1 MMLLTL
7 FWTFFQVGLF
17 TVGGGSAS
25 LPILQA
31 QVVEKHMWLSA
42 AEFSNLVTIAEMT
55 PGPIALNAA
64 TFVGMRTAGVLG
76 AVTATLGCISPSL
89 VIVSVIAAL
98 YRRFRSLSAMEEIL
112 SALRPVVVALIAA
125 AGLKV
130 LIGAIFREGA
140 LSLSAMDIPAAV
152 CFAASV
158 LLLRRA
164 KWNPI
169 LTMFACGA
177 AYTLFPLMLVTDALF
192 LALSVV
198 ESRRDAQK
206 PGSGCAWRA
215 VFMLMWMLA
224 SGVIAYLTFRARA
237 QDAIIYTPF
246 CIKGALMCITYLV
259 SAVAFLC
266 RRPGVARVAFA
277 LSSLL
282 IVLGVG
288 AYSVASMYML
298 VSAYAGKYLILGLI
312 GVWAVECLPLY
323 LRMIGLAMSAHKIEK
338 I

>member
-1 MMLLTL
+1 MKSNEHKIGAGAVL
-7 FWTFFQVGLF
+7 VP
-17 TVGGGSAS
+17 AS
-25 LPILQA
+25 
-31 QVVEKHMWLSA
+31 
-42 AEFSNLVTIAEMT
+42 
-55 PGPIALNAA
+55 
-64 TFVGMRTAGVLG
+64 GVLINLLFFVVMEKLSG
-76 AVTATLGCISPSL
+76 SL
-89 VIVSVIAAL
+89 
-98 YRRFRSLSAMEEIL
+98 
-112 SALRPVVVALIAA
+112 
-125 AGLKV
+125 
-130 LIGAIFREGA
+130 
-140 LSLSAMDIPAAV
+140 D
-152 CFAASV
+152 V
-158 LLLRRA
+158 LLPFR
-164 KWNPI
+164 
-169 LTMFACGA
+169 FG
-177 AYTLFPLMLVTDALF
+177 YTLFPLMLVTDALF

-206 PGSGCAWRA
+206 PGGGCTWRA

-288 AYSVASMYML
+288 AYSVASMYIL
-298 VSAYAGKYLILGLI
+298 VSAYAGKYLILGLV

>member
-1 MMLLTL
+1 MKSNEHNIGAGA
-7 FWTFFQVGLF
+7 GL
-17 TVGGGSAS
+17 VPAS
-25 LPILQA
+25 
-31 QVVEKHMWLSA
+31 
-42 AEFSNLVTIAEMT
+42 
-55 PGPIALNAA
+55 G
-64 TFVGMRTAGVLG
+64 
-76 AVTATLGCISPSL
+76 
-89 VIVSVIAAL
+89 
-98 YRRFRSLSAMEEIL
+98 
-112 SALRPVVVALIAA
+112 ALIN
-125 AGLKV
+125 LLFFVVMEK
-130 LIGAIFREGA
+130 
-140 LSLSAMDIPAAV
+140 LSGSLD
-152 CFAASV
+152 V
-158 LLLRRA
+158 LLPFR
-164 KWNPI
+164 
-169 LTMFACGA
+169 FG
-177 AYTLFPLMLVTDALF
+177 YTLFPLMLVTDALF

-288 AYSVASMYML
+288 AYSVASMYIL